1 SQLDAFRA
9 EYPDALETDRL
20 LGAVGGALIER
31 GRLDD
36 AQLLAGSVAGPNA
49 ARVRGRVLLIR
60 GDVERARSELLNA
73 APALSGADA
82 TETIALVTLLGRISP
97 IGGKLVGR
105 ALALLTEGER
115 GAAVE
120 LLLSESRPLAARE
133 RA

>member
-1 SQLDAFRA
+1 
-9 EYPDALETDRL
+9 
-20 LGAVGGALIER
+20 
-31 GRLDD
+31 
-36 AQLLAGSVAGPNA
+36 NA
-49 ARVRGRVLLIR
+49 ARVRGRVQLMR

-133 RA
+133 RAALLDFAACSAQQAGPPALAEQARREIVEELPQ